1 MADSDHKPAAR
12 GKTPVAIPPVP
23 EDVGK
28 LPTRAAQI
36 RALAGLG
43 WERAVIAKALGVR
56 YQQIANT
63 LGPIKKSR
71 ASAKPKAAPAKPIKP
86 AKLAKPAKPARTTRS
101 TRAAAPEAAGPAR
114 PPEMPEPAPREHI
127 PADEEFES
135 VEESGPFPARH
146 LWRLPG
152 IIVFGAIAAF
162 VLGALGLLALLRLVI
177 RLAGLPGEDPL
188 AGFART
194 LTAWL
199 REILDY
205 LQETDR
211 IDDLPFPFSPL
222 P

>member
-56 YQQIANT
+56 YQQISNT
-63 LGPIKKSR
+63 LGPIRKSR
-71 ASAKPKAAPAKPIKP
+71 ASAKPKAAPAKP
-86 AKLAKPAKPARTTRS
+86 AKPAGTTRS

-114 PPEMPEPAPREHI
+114 APEMPEPAPREQI
-127 PADEEFES
+127 PVNEEFES
-135 VEESGPFPARH
+135 IEESGPFPARL

-152 IIVFGAIAAF
+152 IVVFGAIAAF
-162 VLGALGLLALLRLVI
+162 VLGALGLIALLRLVI
-177 RLAGLPGEDPL
+177 RLAGLPGEDSL